1 MYSMDRL
8 QYNTLWEALKD
19 VPDPRHAHGKQ
30 YPWLFLLTLLGAA
43 LLAGKCQLSEISD
56 WVQWQGEEI
65 RDAWPEPLPGLPS
78 YATLRR
84 TLLGVDIQILEQVV
98 AIHAQTLTPP
108 ARPRA
113 LEAPPKL
120 RAQAVDGKT
129 LRGTLKY
136 GAAAQTQ
143 LVSLV
148 QQEPVRVLAQQRVGA
163 KANDI
168 TAVAKLLKGRNLRQV
183 VITLDAL
190 LTQKTIARQI
200 LKQHGDYLMVVK
212 MNQPELWSAI
222 DLLFR
227 QPPWLPREQGAKR
240 VHTHNGG
247 HGRLERR
254 TLEAS
259 TWLNDYLEWPG
270 VQQVLRRTCYRKELK
285 TGKVSR
291 TVTYGI
297 TSPSP
302 ARASVKE
309 LEQFW
314 RGHWSIEN
322 GVHYVRDETMGEDR
336 CQVHSG
342 VAAQALAAL
351 RNGILNAVRHRDW
364 KNMAAA
370 MRYFGSSPKRA
381 FELVRGQAF
390 LKKPW
395 LPTQCHQVSE

>member
-1 MYSMDRL
+1 MDRL

-19 VPDPRHAHGKQ
+19 IRDPRHARGTR
-30 YPWLFLLTLLGAA
+30 YPWLFLLTLLCAA
-43 LLAGKCQLSEISD
+43 LLAGQRTLSEISD
-56 WVQWQGEEI
+56 WVQWQGDAI
-65 RDAWPEPLPGLPS
+65 RDAWPTPLPDLPS

-84 TLLGVDIQILEQVV
+84 ALLGVDVELLEQIVGV
-98 AIHAQTLTPP
+98 HAQTLTPP
-108 ARPRA
+108 EHPP
-113 LEAPPKL
+113 APQVPPQL

-163 KANDI
+163 QTNEI
-168 TAVAKLLKGRNLRQV
+168 TAVTKLLKGRDLRQI

-200 LKQHGDYLMVVK
+200 LQQHGDYLMVVK
-212 MNQPELWSAI
+212 TNQPELWSAI
-222 DLLFR
+222 ELLFR
-227 QPPWLPREQGAKR
+227 QPPWLPREQGAKG
-240 VHTHNGG
+240 VHTQNGG

-259 TWLNDYLEWPG
+259 TWLNAYLDWPG

-297 TSPSP
+297 TSLSP
-302 ARASVKE
+302 ERASVKE

-314 RGHWSIEN
+314 RGHWTIEN
-322 GVHYVRDETMGEDR
+322 CVHHVRDETLGEDR
-336 CQVHSG
+336 CQIHSG
-342 VAAQALAAL
+342 ASAQILAAL
-351 RNGILNAVRHRDW
+351 RNGIMNAVRHRGW

-370 MRYFGSSPKRA
+370 VRYFGSSPQRA
-381 FELVRGQAF
+381 FDLVGVKA
-390 LKKPW
+390 
-395 LPTQCHQVSE
+395 S